1 MDDQL
6 IDKMAD
12 AIVISMVKQ
21 GAAAPASWAS
31 AFNYVR
37 QRNPFTPEM
46 VQKTK
51 DWALKGG
58 KMGTGVG
65 AGIGAAAGM
74 IRGARQTAQQAG
86 GWRNASFGQ
95 YAKNMAGQGA
105 MGGAI
110 GAGVGAVGGAGAG
123 AIGATAPYM
132 GQIAKQTVGV
142 HKKDQQAMNIINRMR
157 DVRTQA
163 DQQYQK
169 VKGQMDV
176 QKQRMATNQQGYA
189 DANKNQNFFG
199 KLFGVGQNAR
209 IKEKTKANAEDAF
222 RQINQM
228 GSQAY
233 SDAKGHYNNLNNIQN
248 EMGNWLS
255 TVGSLSNNLEQHTSL
270 PLRYINDSVNQAR
283 EYSEQGIRN
292 LGNLVSY

>member
-1 MDDQL
+1 MNDQL

-37 QRNPFTPEM
+37 QHNPFTPEM

-58 KMGTGVG
+58 KIGTGVG
-65 AGIGAAAGM
+65 AGIGAVAGM
-74 IRGARQTAQQAG
+74 VRGARQTAQQAG

-105 MGGAI
+105 MGGVV

-123 AIGATAPYM
+123 ALGVAAPYA
-132 GQIAKQTVGV
+132 GQVAKQTIGV
-142 HKKDQQAMNIINRMR
+142 HKNDLKGKAIADKFRNFGQQVN
-157 DVRTQA
+157 TQA
-163 DQQYQK
+163 DNIKRQI
-169 VKGQMDV
+169 DV
-176 QKQRMATNQQGYA
+176 QKARRNTNTQAYTDA
-189 DANKNQNFFG
+189 DRNQNIFG
-199 KLFGVGQNAR
+199 RLTNLGQNAR
-209 IKEKTKANAEDAF
+209 IKEKTKASAEDAY
-222 RQINQM
+222 RQISQLNSKAYNDARNLYYNGPIESLKNELGDFVGTIRR
-228 GSQAY
+228 GS
-233 SDAKGHYNNLNNIQN
+233 NNIAYQ
-248 EMGNWLS
+248 
-255 TVGSLSNNLEQHTSL
+255 TSL
-270 PLRYINDSVNQAR
+270 PAQYFDDAANYAEDS
-283 EYSEQGIRN
+283 IRN